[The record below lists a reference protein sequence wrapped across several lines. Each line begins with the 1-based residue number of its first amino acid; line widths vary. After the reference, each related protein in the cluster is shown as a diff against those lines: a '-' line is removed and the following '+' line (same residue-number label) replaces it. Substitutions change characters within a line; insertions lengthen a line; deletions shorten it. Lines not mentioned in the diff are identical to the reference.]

1 MNIRVIHSEKEY
13 RAALGRI
20 EQLLDAEYS
29 SEAGDEL
36 ELLAALVEIYENQA
50 YPIEAPDPVDFLKN
64 AMEFSG
70 KTQKDLAELLN
81 SRSRASELLNRKR
94 SLTLENIRTISRN
107 WGIPADPL
115 VQEYATV

>member
-1 MNIRVIHSEKEY
+1 MNIKVIHSTRDYE
-13 RAALGRI
+13 AALGRVD
-20 EQLLDAEYS
+20 QLMDAEHG

-36 ELLAALVEIYENQA
+36 ELLAALVELYERQA
-50 YPIEAPDPVDFLKN
+50 HPIDAPDPVDFLKN
-64 AMEFSG
+64 VMEFSG

-107 WGIPADPL
+107 WNVPAGPL
-115 VQEYATV
+115 IQEYATA